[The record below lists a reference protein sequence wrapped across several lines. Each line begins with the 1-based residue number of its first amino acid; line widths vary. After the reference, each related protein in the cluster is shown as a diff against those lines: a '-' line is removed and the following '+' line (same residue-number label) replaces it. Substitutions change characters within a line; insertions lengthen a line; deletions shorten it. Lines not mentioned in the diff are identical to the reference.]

1 MSEAWVVNASPLI
14 LFARIARLDL
24 LERLAPRII
33 VPRAVFEEVRAG
45 EGKDPTAATALA
57 WAADRLV
64 PDATV
69 PVGVEHWDLGSGESQ
84 VIAQGLAGSRWV
96 VLDDLAARRC
106 AVSHGLAVIG
116 SLGVVLRSKQ
126 RGLLDEAEP
135 WVTKLI
141 DAGMFMDG
149 QLLELALESVGER
162 HRT

>member
-1 MSEAWVVNASPLI
+1 MSEARVSNASPLI

-24 LERLAPRII
+24 FERLAPSII

-45 EGKDPTAATALA
+45 QEQDPTAAIALA
-57 WAADRLV
+57 WAAERCV

-84 VIAQGLAGSRWV
+84 VIAHGLSGSRWV

-126 RGLLDEAEP
+126 RGLLDEAKP
-135 WVTKLI
+135 WVTKLTE
-141 DAGMFMDG
+141 AGMFMEDR
-149 QLLELALESVGER
+149 LLALALESVGE
-162 HRT
+162 